1 MQLRLQPERCAG
13 HALCHAIDPELFPL
27 DDAGYSTV
35 EPQQVTATLE
45 GTARRAVAICPEQAL
60 ALCADRGA

>member
-13 HALCHAIDPELFPL
+13 HALCQAIDAELFPL
-27 DDAGYSTV
+27 DDAGYSTL
-35 EPQQVTATLE
+35 EQQQVTPALE

-60 ALCADRGA
+60 VLDPDGET